1 MFGKLFGSKGE
12 KELSKEASAE
22 LFKPAVNSSHDAI
35 IVIKNR
41 ETILFTN
48 HIMKKLHL
56 IKNGSELDDL
66 QDHMLFYTPVTKSWS
81 PLEILIEYHDKHNA
95 PEPTIFVGSKIKYE
109 REIDGLSM
117 QIRSATIGES
127 GDIYH
132 LVTIHNPL
140 KESSSKI
147 DIYHN
152 PLTGLPNQNRAFA
165 DIAVLTANV
174 SGGHHFA
181 LMIIEI
187 DNFTKLRSIL
197 GYNEMNNLV
206 VLFANRLKELGKE
219 EKYSVYHLMHE
230 NFLLIIHGAETSR
243 DIYEAADHIN
253 AILEPLRHKS
263 PTNKNISFSAGVSKF
278 PQNGTLET
286 LLDSAY
292 NALNEAEERGEGQ
305 LVISTSSSSK
315 KLSQREVL
323 MSGDIKEA
331 LQKRQIQLYFQPIY
345 DQPYHKIAGAEV
357 LIRWLHPE
365 KGMIM
370 PDSFIPLA
378 EKSGLIVDISV
389 YVLSEALKQLKNW
402 KTFGFKPIE
411 LAVNLSAKD
420 LESDEF
426 LGNMKELLGRYDIS
440 PFKLKVE
447 VTEHAS
453 MMNPEMTHKKLLAL
467 KEMGLKISLDDF
479 GTGYSSFAYL
489 ADFPIDSLKI
499 DKGFIQDLSVN
510 EKHQNIVESMVKLA
524 HTLGMNVI
532 AEGVERENDVK
543 LLMGYGTDFFQG
555 YYFSKPIPLLEFQH
569 LMNQEGRG

>member
-1 MFGKLFGSKGE
+1 MFGRLFGSGSE
-12 KELSKEASAE
+12 KELSSEVSAK
-22 LFKPAVNSSHDAI
+22 LLKPALNSSHDAI

-41 ETILFTN
+41 ETILFSN
-48 HIMKKLHL
+48 HIMKKIYLA
-56 IKNGSELDDL
+56 KNGSPLDDL
-66 QDHMLFYTPVTKSWS
+66 QDHILFYTPVTKDWS
-81 PLEILIEYHDKHNA
+81 PLENLIEYHDEHNA
-95 PEPTIFVGSKIKYE
+95 PEPTLFVGSKMRHE
-109 REIDGLSM
+109 REIDGLSI
-117 QIRSATIGES
+117 QIRSVGFEQNR
-127 GDIYH
+127 DIYH
-132 LVTIHNPL
+132 IVTIHTPL
-140 KESSSKI
+140 RESSGKA
-147 DIYHN
+147 DVYHN
-152 PLTGLPNQNRAFA
+152 ALTGLPNQNRAFA

-174 SGGHHFA
+174 SSGHHFA
-181 LMIIEI
+181 LMIVEI
-187 DNFTKLRSIL
+187 DNFTKLRSLL

-206 VLFANRLKELGKE
+206 VLFANRLKELAKDE
-219 EKYSVYHLMHE
+219 RYDAYQLMHE
-230 NFLLIIHGAETSR
+230 NFLLILHGVETSR
-243 DIYEAADHIN
+243 EIYDAADHIN
-253 AILEPLRHKS
+253 AILEPMRHKS
-263 PTNKNISFSAGVSKF
+263 PTTKGISFSAGVSKF

-305 LVISTSSSSK
+305 LVISTASSK

-331 LQKRQIQLYFQPIY
+331 LLKREFHLYFQPIY

-357 LIRWLHPE
+357 LIRWNHPE
-365 KGMIM
+365 RGMIM

-426 LGNMKELLGRYDIS
+426 LDNMKELLGRYDIS

-479 GTGYSSFAYL
+479 GTGYSSYAYL

-499 DKGFIQDLSVN
+499 DKGFIQDISVN

-532 AEGVERENDVK
+532 AEGVEREKDLK

-555 YYFSKPIPLLEFQH
+555 YYFSKPVPLLEFQH
-569 LMNQEGRG
+569 LMNQDDRR